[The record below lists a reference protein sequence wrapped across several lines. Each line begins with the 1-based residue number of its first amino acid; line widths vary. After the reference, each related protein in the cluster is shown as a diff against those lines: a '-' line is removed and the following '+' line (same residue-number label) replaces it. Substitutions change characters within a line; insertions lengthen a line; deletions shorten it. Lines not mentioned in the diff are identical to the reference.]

1 MKSDAVLRQ
10 RYYEEPRCQRG
21 PGVQRADV
29 RSLPLCS
36 REHHTQPVSA
46 LPYQRAKFDNATP
59 QPRSPADAASGR
71 TTVER
76 ADMRFAK
83 ATLSQGGS
91 PRVSKRP
98 SESDQDKVAA

>member
-76 ADMRFAK
+76 ADMQLREGNP
-83 ATLSQGGS
+83 LSG
-91 PRVSKRP
+91 RVP
-98 SESDQDKVAA
+98 SGEQTPE